1 MGFDGFFKK
10 LMLKRLNVD
19 FFLFLQILEIQFID

>member
-1 MGFDGFFKK
+1 MGFCEFFKE

>member
-1 MGFDGFFKK
+1 MGFREFFKE